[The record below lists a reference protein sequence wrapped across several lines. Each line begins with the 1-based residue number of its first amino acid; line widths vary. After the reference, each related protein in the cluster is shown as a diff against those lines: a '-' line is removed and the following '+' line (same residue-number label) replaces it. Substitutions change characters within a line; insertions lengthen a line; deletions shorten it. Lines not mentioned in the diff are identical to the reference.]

1 MKHKIENLE
10 IKKAKILVVDDL
22 PENIKVLGS
31 ILKNEGYNIAVAND
45 GNMALKITKNIMP
58 DLILLDVM
66 MPNMN
71 GFELAEIL
79 MNDNTTNHIP
89 IIFITA
95 KTEVED
101 IVEGLNIGA
110 VDYVTKPF
118 NPTELLAR
126 VYNHLELK
134 FSKDLINQQKK
145 ELEELNKSKDKFF
158 SIVAH
163 DLKSPF
169 SGFLGL
175 TELLDVDNESM
186 TKEEIKSLSN
196 KMNKAA
202 KNVYSFLENLL
213 EWSRNQM
220 NKIEYVPQELNL
232 VGIVDNLLKIF
243 NETLNHKN
251 IKIDIIN
258 NLDNSK
264 MNVFADSYMLNTVIR
279 NLLSNAI
286 KFSHRGSVI
295 EIIYEEFDDKNYSLK
310 IKDFGL
316 GMSQEQIENL
326 FKIDNKFVRKGT
338 DNEKGTGLGLLL
350 CNDFIEKNNGRI
362 LVESKIGE
370 GSTFSIILPKY
381 ED

>member
-79 MNDNTTNHIP
+79 MNDNSTSHIP

-95 KTEVED
+95 KTEIED

-134 FSKDLINQQKK
+134 FSKDLITKQKK

-169 SGFLGL
+169 SGFLAL

-186 TKEEIKSLSN
+186 TKDDIKSLSH
-196 KMNKAA
+196 KMNIAA
-202 KNVYSFLENLL
+202 KNLYSFTENLL
-213 EWSRNQM
+213 EWSRNKM
-220 NKIEYVPQELNL
+220 NKIEYAPQQLNL
-232 VGIVDNLLKIF
+232 IGIVENLVKIF
-243 NETLNHKN
+243 KDTLEQKD
-251 IKIDIIN
+251 IKVDLLN
-258 NLDNSK
+258 KLDAVK
-264 MNVFADSYMLNTVIR
+264 MNVFVDSYMLNTVIR

-286 KFSHRGSVI
+286 KFSYRGSRI
-295 EIIYEEFDDKNYSLK
+295 DIIFNDFDENNYSL
-310 IKDFGL
+310 IFKDYGL
-316 GMSQEQIENL
+316 GMSQEQLESL

-362 LVESKIGE
+362 LVDSRIGE
-370 GSTFSIILPKY
+370 GSTFILVLPKY
-381 ED
+381 IE